1 MFVIFIRLFIQSVC
15 NNFSFAVRKVIKMVS
30 NDFEHC
36 RVEVS
41 EVSADAVGAAGAA
54 GAVGAAGAAYQLMF
68 QNDFESFLMRIGSRR
83 SRN

>member
-1 MFVIFIRLFIQSVC
+1 MFVILIPLFIQSVC

-30 NDFEHC
+30 NDVQHC
-36 RVEVS
+36 RFEVS
-41 EVSADAVGAAGAA
+41 EVSADAVGAAR
-54 GAVGAAGAAYQLMF
+54 AVGAAYQLMF

>member
-41 EVSADAVGAAGAA
+41 EVSADAVGAA
-54 GAVGAAGAAYQLMF
+54 YQLMF

>member
-41 EVSADAVGAAGAA
+41 EVSADAAGAA
-54 GAVGAAGAAYQLMF
+54 GAVGAAYQLMF